1 MKKILCFMYLSNR
14 RANMEMGLNLEYAK
28 FWDRLFFLH
37 IKINQIIK
45 KQKLFLLFL
54 IIWVFWFNTKRNNV
68 LYDHL
73 IRQPLRI
80 RKSNKEVGFNL
91 KYATFWVGCIWN
103 RIFFYINLNQIIK
116 VFNLLWIF
124 DFFLFNTKRY
134 SVFFVVI

>member
-1 MKKILCFMYLSNR
+1 
-14 RANMEMGLNLEYAK
+14 MEMGLNLEYAK

-68 LYDHL
+68 LYNHL

-103 RIFFYINLNQIIK
+103 RIFFLHKFESNNQS
-116 VFNLLWIF
+116 F
-124 DFFLFNTKRY
+124 
-134 SVFFVVI
+134 